1 MEKRKNFSKN
11 IVLLGIVSFL
21 NDLSSEM
28 IMPILPMFIET
39 LGGGG
44 FIVGLVGGLRDSI
57 ASILKVFAGYWSDKI
72 SKRKIFVF
80 SGYLISA
87 FFKFVLAF
95 SKIWQ
100 HILAFASL
108 ERIGKGL
115 RTAPRDAIIAQSL
128 PEQKGKGFGIHR
140 AMDSAGAIGGSIL
153 VFFLFWYF
161 GFSFKNIIL
170 VAGILAL
177 VSLLPLLFVKE
188 KKTQQKQTDF
198 RITIK
203 TLPANLKFFILIA
216 SIFALA
222 NFSYM
227 FFVLRAKDFFD
238 LEGGGFFGIKNPTA
252 LTIVL
257 YILFNIFYTAF
268 AIPFGKL
275 SDKFGKKIIIA
286 FGYFIFGVV
295 CLGFAWVGSLE
306 AFVFLFAL
314 YGIAYAMID
323 GSQRAFIS
331 DMAPEKIRAT
341 ALGAFHT
348 SIGLAS
354 LPASLIAGGLWKIS
368 PNFSF
373 GYGALLSFLAF
384 GLFVLLSLRKKV

>member
-1 MEKRKNFSKN
+1 MEKQKNFSKN

-44 FIVGLVGGLRDSI
+44 FVIGLVGGLRDSI

-72 SKRKIFVF
+72 GKRKIFVF
-80 SGYLISA
+80 SGYLTSA

-170 VAGILAL
+170 VAGVLAL

-227 FFVLRAKDFFD
+227 FFVLRVKDFFD
-238 LEGGGFFGIKNPTA
+238 LGGGSFFGIKNPTA
-252 LTIVL
+252 LTIIL
-257 YILFNIFYTAF
+257 YILFNIFYTVF

-295 CLGFAWVGSLE
+295 CLGFVWVGSLE
-306 AFVFLFAL
+306 VFAFLFAL
-314 YGIAYAMID
+314 YGITYAMID

-354 LPASLIAGGLWKIS
+354 LPASLIAGGLWKIN
-368 PNFSF
+368 PQLSF
-373 GYGALLSFLAF
+373 IYGALFSFLSFS
-384 GLFVLLSLRKKV
+384 LFVLLGLKKKV